1 MTINECFQLG
11 YVIKPHGLN
20 GEVDVFL
27 DTDYPENYMHLESTF
42 VEIKQKLV
50 PFFIEYIKVRGNKAL
65 IKFKEIDSV
74 ENSKKLKGC
83 TLHLPATLLP
93 PLKGNTFYFH
103 EVIGYDVVDDIEGT
117 LGQVVKFYNY
127 PNQDLLVVKYRE
139 KEVLI
144 PLNDDIII
152 HVNRSKKQI
161 EVALPTGLLEI
172 YLDN

>member
-27 DTDYPENYMHLESTF
+27 DTDFPENYTHLESVF
-42 VEIKQKLV
+42 VEIIQKLV
-50 PFFIEYIKVRGNKAL
+50 PFFIEHIQIRGNKAL
-65 IKFKEIDSV
+65 IMFSEVDSV
-74 ENSKKLKGC
+74 ENARKIKGC

-93 PLKGNTFYFH
+93 PLKGNAFYFH
-103 EVIGYDVVDDIEGT
+103 EVIGYDVVDNTEGS

-127 PNQDLLVVKYRE
+127 PNQDLLAVVYRD

-144 PLNDDIII
+144 PLNDDIIK
-152 HVNRSKKQI
+152 HVSRTKKQI
-161 EVALPTGLLEI
+161 EVALPVGLLEI
-172 YLDN
+172 YLGN